1 MFLQMPLGPTLQ
13 TERLVVHPPTLADL
27 DQWVMTDGDNEVIRN
42 SGTPEDMLKHHADLL
57 KLAGG
62 WALNGFG
69 GLLRFSKDNGVLIG
83 RVGPSRP
90 LNWPEVDVGW
100 ALLQEFA
107 GQGYVLEGAAA
118 AMDFAL
124 LDLGF
129 DREVHTIRPSNIASQ
144 KLATR
149 LGSRNLGTIALP
161 PPYEDVLNEG
171 WYQTRD
177 EWVVNRV
184 GLYVS

>member
-13 TERLVVHPPTLADL
+13 TKRLVMRPPTLADL
-27 DQWVMTDGDNEVIRN
+27 DQWVMVDDEDTITRN
-42 SGTPEDMLKHHADLL
+42 SGSPEDMLKRHADLL

-69 GLLRFSKDNGVLIG
+69 SLLLFKKDDGVLIG

-90 LNWPEVDVGW
+90 FNWPDVEVGW
-100 ALLQEFA
+100 ALLPEFT
-107 GQGYVLEGAAA
+107 GQGYALEGAAA

-124 LDLGF
+124 LDLGLP
-129 DREVHTIRPSNIASQ
+129 RVVHTIRPSNIASQ